1 MDWSQKKYMNDLKH
15 MKRCPTSL
23 MIKEMQIK
31 TILRYHVLP
40 VRLAKIQHTL
50 FGKAVGEQALS
61 YIGTVLR
68 KAVWYYLSNLQM
80 YLPFDPKT
88 PFLGIYSTDEP
99 TYKYNDIYRVIHCNI
114 VCNIKRKKLQYPSV
128 WDWLHRLWYIYTVE
142 QRAAVKRLKKLSM
155 Y

>member
-99 TYKYNDIYRVIHCNI
+99 TYKYNDVYIGLFIAILFVISKGKNSSIH
-114 VCNIKRKKLQYPSV
+114 QYGTG
-128 WDWLHRLWYIYTVE
+128 YIDYGTFIRWNNV
-142 QRAAVKRLKKLSM
+142 QL
-155 Y
+155 